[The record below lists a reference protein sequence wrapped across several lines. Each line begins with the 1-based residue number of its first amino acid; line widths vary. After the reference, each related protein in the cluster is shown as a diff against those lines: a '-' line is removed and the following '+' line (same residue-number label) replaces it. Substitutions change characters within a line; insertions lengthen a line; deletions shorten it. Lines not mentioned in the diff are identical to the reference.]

1 MGSGSFDTV
10 DYSKVTWGVKDAVSF
25 SNAIVAILSPFAPV
39 LSFLLNGTGLEIAG
53 GDNGYANAIK
63 PLLDVLGC
71 TTISREDYKTAA
83 TADSN
88 NLLANILN
96 PLLNRV
102 DEILAAPVDEV
113 LGIVPALANFINE
126 GALQTVVEELLH
138 PITNIVNPIIRLA
151 DRNEDGSM
159 KANANVFDIVFSI
172 LKSKI
177 GAPDKATWS
186 TVQDYIFDII
196 NHFVPAEIEINKVKY
211 PLTIPSGIDKNM
223 NIIEALAGCG
233 TVTGDKLV
241 GNKADTLVT
250 VLRYVWA
257 VVEENEKDFVTPLLK
272 NLLKANEEGSIYGKV
287 EDYLAELFK
296 SDADQVIVALVEAL
310 KGFNKDGHDT
320 SAEWKTLL
328 EKTPVEVK
336 YPNGL
341 TVKDVKD
348 ALYQLTDIVN
358 AVLPMVLKSTGYDSL
373 KALVGD
379 KLYTASL
386 VETIAK
392 ALNGLGYEKDENGN
406 TVESSLNK
414 TLKDVVGIDFTS
426 VPTVVGEVKD
436 GATFAAELAKVL
448 APFNGIVNALLN
460 GGKLEIAGI
469 VSIEGENGY
478 INAIKPLLEV
488 LGCNTISLDAMD
500 GSASIEG
507 LLKVVFARVDEIL
520 DSTNLVADILE
531 LVPEIANFIAKGGL
545 QKFVEELIYPVLR
558 IVNPIADLLGAG
570 NIFDLVLG
578 VLGIEGIAWN
588 DVQNN
593 IFELIATFLKAND
606 KKDNVYAEVVKS
618 GIIFNRTKT
627 LVIHNV
633 NLGDIDGNG
642 KDDIININV
651 PEFDLAKLAGADDGK
666 GNAAENT
673 LVMAL
678 RYVWAVVDANEDTLV
693 DVLKGVLK
701 DNYSKVDKYITRLFK
716 NSDDNVVVAL
726 VNTLNALDSALDRSD
741 AWDEIRAA
749 VAEKPV
755 NYPADV
761 LSRAEVTVLVDRITD
776 IVNKALPK
784 LLPKIDINGK
794 HYTSLHDLVA
804 GELYTKNLVETIAN
818 ALNGLGYETDANGN
832 KVESGLNKT
841 LKDLVGIDFTAV
853 LTGDK
858 LGTVNSKETFID
870 ALAKILAPLDPV
882 VNALLKG
889 DDLEIAG
896 IAIGGENGYVYAIK
910 PLLQVLGCKD
920 LEATVSDSAPT
931 LKAIITVFL
940 NRVDEILADPITEVL
955 EMLPQLAN
963 FVDKGGI
970 QIFVEE
976 LIYPVI
982 RIATPVV
989 SLVKDDKQNLFD
1001 FVLEI
1006 VSEFV
1011 PEVNDYLPSGAT
1023 WTNITDKDM
1032 LNKLIAQFVP
1042 SEIEIN
1048 GVKYPINIP
1057 EIDLSEIAGC
1067 GSGTGIAFN
1076 PEKADVFTKLV
1087 GFIFKLVKE
1096 NKDNFFVP
1104 CIKDMIGDAF
1114 DEEILDEA
1122 INLIFELDEFEFI
1135 AALADIVD
1143 GLDTDTAHKADWS
1156 KVAALVTPTKVN
1168 YPENGKDEV
1177 ESFIST
1183 VSGLVNTLVP
1193 GLIKDANGNG
1203 YDSLTD
1209 LVNEKLYTK
1218 SLLET
1223 IAKALRGVGVNE
1235 DGTVKDIN
1243 NTLKDIVGI
1252 DFTKVPT
1259 TIGEVTD
1266 SASFAKELAKVL
1278 APFDHIVDALLNA
1291 GSLDVYGIV
1300 EIGGQ
1305 NAYVDAIKPLLTVL
1319 GCDTSSITDGKATLE
1334 AILTVLL
1341 ARVDEIVADPVN
1353 EVLALIPSIAN
1364 FIDKG
1369 GIQTFI
1375 EELLYP
1381 IERIIS
1387 PILPMDEV
1395 YNMLI
1400 AFVAGMFGL
1409 PEDATW
1415 ENIQDYI
1422 FDIVNTL
1429 IPEVAYLETTDK
1441 NGNVTYRILK
1451 AEKDE
1456 NSDEYGNYYY
1466 ETTDKNGKVIRNYLT
1481 EEEWENVEFINGIVI
1496 NGVPYPLYLNGS
1508 NLLKDLGGCG
1518 VGGGFDLVADKA
1530 DTFVT
1535 LFGFVWDVVKDNED
1549 NLVRPLLKNLIGDN
1563 ETINNVV
1570 DRLLGLS
1577 KEDVVLTIIRL
1588 FNGLKSD
1595 GHVAD
1600 WSRIEAAINTTKV
1613 KYPNGVTAKDIDNLI
1628 NTVSNVVDAVV
1639 PMVLKST
1646 GYKSLQALVAGKLYT
1661 PNLINTIA
1669 QALKGLAENKQVTD
1683 ILAYVG
1689 ITLNPADY
1697 DKTWNVKDANS
1708 FAKALAELVKPFNG
1722 VIDALLNG
1730 GSIVVAEG
1738 LLGENAITIEGE
1750 NGYINAIKPLLTV
1763 LGCNTNGIKDGHATV
1778 EAILKSLLGRVN
1790 EILANP
1796 VDEIV
1801 ALIPQLVNFINKGG
1815 IQTFIEE
1822 LLYPVTRIAAPVSAL
1837 LDENGDLFSFIFNI
1851 VKDLDAVK
1859 AYIPA
1864 KATWDTIQNY
1874 IFDILAKIDIKI
1886 PINGKNY
1893 KLRIPALD
1901 LNALGGCGTG
1911 NGFKYN
1917 ANKADAVIIVL
1928 RYVWNVVQTNKNS
1941 FIIPMLKSVLGNN
1954 YKNFGEYIEKALANK
1969 DDTVIKAIVDV
1980 FKGLDASAHKADWS
1994 FLYKNYKS
2002 TNVKYPNGVTA
2013 KDLEQVVEILSIAV
2027 NNALEIFLGKSLDD
2041 LVPDMIYTE
2050 SLVKTI
2056 AKAIGSLKNN
2066 KDLKDIFALLGVDFS
2081 KVNYNQKWHVTD
2093 KRSFAKALAT
2103 ILSPFNNLLAVLLN
2117 AGEFHLEGIIELRG
2131 ANGYENAIKPLLDVL
2146 GCKTVSASKYKSDAL
2161 KNSNNLLLNIL
2172 NPLLD
2177 RVDVIL
2183 ANPIEEV
2190 LNLLPSIANF
2200 INKGGIQKFVEE
2212 LIYPVTNLVRPIVKL
2227 VTNDNVFD
2235 FALKLLNK
2243 LGVLDVKLSWK
2254 KLQNQIIPLVNTFLT
2269 NIKINGKSY
2278 KITVPNID
2286 WAVMAGCGKV
2296 SGKAIVAKDG
2306 DVLLTLLRYVFKV
2319 LDANKGMLFN
2329 LVGGKNSTIGQIV
2342 NNVLKQG
2349 ADGMAKIV
2357 VRILLKLETFDNVK
2371 WTFKNIKEI
2380 QVKYTEH
2387 LGEKEYFEAIG
2398 KLDTIAEL
2406 LDQFVH
2412 ISLESVLGDLV
2423 YTNNIIN
2430 TLAKL
2435 IYTNIE
2441 KVDIGIDLNTVL
2453 KVVDL
2458 DVSTS
2463 GVASILRDYGSASRE
2478 IGRHAKWSQVN
2489 FDSLNWG
2496 FKDGNR
2502 DGFVNAL
2509 SAVLR
2514 PIQPIL
2520 RVILSGEDLIVLG
2533 SIQIKGGNGYNTAI
2547 IPLLEA
2553 LGVNPSNL
2561 VSPQQYAREAST
2573 DKVLTNILNPL
2584 LDKVEELTHGPIDA
2598 LTKMLPN
2605 IAYFMYNGGVQ
2616 AIAENLIAPVTN
2628 ILHEIDPI
2636 YSLNLDLSMLGDLDL
2651 AGLVN
2656 GILSGIK
2663 INGQPL
2669 GIVLPDIDLSILAG
2683 LGKLVT
2689 YRSARTYFGK
2699 QMDCKKI
2706 NADQAA
2712 VFITVLRYL
2721 IKTLQQNLDNIKK
2734 LLEGLGLS
2742 GDIAKM
2748 IAQIL
2753 EMLTSMDVD
2762 GVIEALMELL
2772 FEYNIGNGEEGPNDE
2787 SAKNGL
2793 AFGEFSWLYQA
2804 YWVIFAI
2811 TVLIL
2816 IYFLYLLFKKNEDE
2830 EDPENPEGPNPPEAP
2845 SEEQETY
2852 KDNNKQGDMI

>member
-1 MGSGSFDTV
+1 
-10 DYSKVTWGVKDAVSF
+10 
-25 SNAIVAILSPFAPV
+25 
-39 LSFLLNGTGLEIAG
+39 
-53 GDNGYANAIK
+53 
-63 PLLDVLGC
+63 
-71 TTISREDYKTAA
+71 
-83 TADSN
+83 
-88 NLLANILN
+88 
-96 PLLNRV
+96 
-102 DEILAAPVDEV
+102 
-113 LGIVPALANFINE
+113 
-126 GALQTVVEELLH
+126 
-138 PITNIVNPIIRLA
+138 
-151 DRNEDGSM
+151 
-159 KANANVFDIVFSI
+159 
-172 LKSKI
+172 
-177 GAPDKATWS
+177 
-186 TVQDYIFDII
+186 
-196 NHFVPAEIEINKVKY
+196 
-211 PLTIPSGIDKNM
+211 
-223 NIIEALAGCG
+223 
-233 TVTGDKLV
+233 
-241 GNKADTLVT
+241 
-250 VLRYVWA
+250 
-257 VVEENEKDFVTPLLK
+257 
-272 NLLKANEEGSIYGKV
+272 
-287 EDYLAELFK
+287 
-296 SDADQVIVALVEAL
+296 
-310 KGFNKDGHDT
+310 
-320 SAEWKTLL
+320 
-328 EKTPVEVK
+328 
-336 YPNGL
+336 
-341 TVKDVKD
+341 
-348 ALYQLTDIVN
+348 
-358 AVLPMVLKSTGYDSL
+358 MVLKSTGYDSL

-627 LVIHNV
+627 LVIHNI

-726 VNTLNALDSALDRSD
+726 VNTLNALDSAIDRSD

-853 LTGDK
+853 PTGDK

-931 LKAIITVFL
+931 LKAIITVVL

-1096 NKDNFFVP
+1096 NKDNLFVP

-1369 GIQTFI
+1369 GIQTFV

-1496 NGVPYPLYLNGS
+1496 NGVPYPIYLNGS

-1577 KEDVVLTIIRL
+1577 KEDVVLTIIKL

-1994 FLYKNYKS
+1994 FLYKNYKA

-2013 KDLEQVVEILSIAV
+2013 KDLKQVVEILSIAV

-2349 ADGMAKIV
+2349 ADGLAKIV

-2398 KLDTIAEL
+2398 KLDTMIAEL

-2748 IAQIL
+2748 IAQVL

-2772 FEYNIGNGEEGPNDE
+2772 FDYNIGNGEEGPNDE